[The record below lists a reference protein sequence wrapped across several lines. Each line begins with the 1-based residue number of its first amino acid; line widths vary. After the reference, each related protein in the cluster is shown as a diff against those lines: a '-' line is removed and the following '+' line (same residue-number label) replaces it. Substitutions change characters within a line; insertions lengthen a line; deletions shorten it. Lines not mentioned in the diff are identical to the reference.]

1 MLVACYF
8 YREKAAALMV
18 RYGKEQQNWEKF
30 KNLELSVS
38 MLVAENDRLKEEVD
52 LLKGG

>member
-1 MLVACYF
+1 
-8 YREKAAALMV
+8 MV
-18 RYGKEQQNWEKF
+18 RYGKEQQNWEKL

-38 MLVAENDRLKEEVD
+38 MLMAENERLKEEVD